1 MYIGSNRPPF
11 LNRLT
16 AKTPKLLQ
24 PQRMQWAVYI
34 PPLRFTKTGFNQMHS
49 FKRKTNQEMR

>member
-16 AKTPKLLQ
+16 AKTPKPLQ
-24 PQRMQWAVYI
+24 PQRIKGAVYI
-34 PPLRFTKTGFNQMHS
+34 PPLRFTKTGSNRMHS
-49 FKRKTNQEMR
+49 FKQQSNQEMR